1 MVASEEE
8 EVLWVL
14 DLVGEEEADGLEGLL
29 SSVHIVSEEKVI
41 GFRWESSVLKQS
53 QQVIILTMD
62 ISTDFDWCFQLE
74 KDGLVDENVSG
85 LDAEASNFL
94 FGKLNLLAGS
104 ASRKGLDRRFATG
117 GPKGRNYR

>member
-14 DLVGEEEADGLEGLL
+14 DLVGQEEADGFEGLL
-29 SSVHIVSEEKVI
+29 SSVNIISEEKVI

-62 ISTDFDWCFQLE
+62 ISTYFDWCFQLE

-85 LDAEASNFL
+85 LDAKSPNFL
-94 FGKLNLLAGS
+94 FSQLHLFARP
-104 ASRKGLDRRFATG
+104 ASIHRLDSDLG
-117 GPKGRNYR
+117 GRSSTQHL